1 MPLALV
7 LPSAS
12 FRFIL
17 NSYVLMLLALQ
28 RVDMNLSGFEVRR
41 TEVQLQREA
50 VRSCV
55 FHVSRSA
62 IKYWISALQLL

>member
-12 FRFIL
+12 VRFFV
-17 NSYVLMLLALQ
+17 NSYVLMVLALQ
-28 RVDMNLSGFEVRR
+28 RTGMTLSGFEVRR
-41 TEVQLQREA
+41 TEVKIQGEA

-55 FHVSRSA
+55 FHVSRA
-62 IKYWISALQLL
+62 IKEFK